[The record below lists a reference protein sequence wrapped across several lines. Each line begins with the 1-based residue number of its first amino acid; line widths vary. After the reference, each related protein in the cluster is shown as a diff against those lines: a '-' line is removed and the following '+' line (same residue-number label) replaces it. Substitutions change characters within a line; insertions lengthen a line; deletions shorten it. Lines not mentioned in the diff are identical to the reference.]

1 LKLLLFFV
9 FFLTFILRK
18 KFFISVC
25 KQGDVGD
32 AMYLI
37 YKGKLGV
44 YRNNKFGEMEF
55 MTNLA
60 EGF

>member
-1 LKLLLFFV
+1 
-9 FFLTFILRK
+9 
-18 KFFISVC
+18 
-25 KQGDVGD
+25 
-32 AMYLI
+32 MYLI

>member
-1 LKLLLFFV
+1 
-9 FFLTFILRK
+9 
-18 KFFISVC
+18 
-25 KQGDVGD
+25 
-32 AMYLI
+32 MYLI

-60 EGF
+60 EGFQPGRRALDTGEARNATLIASG